1 MDWQG
6 GCFVANSNKNAL
18 YRHSRAGG
26 NPDRRITT
34 LSYQCLKTQ
43 TLNSCLRGRVFHFNR
58 LYKSDFQ
65 MASPLFRI
73 IRKRIRPKD
82 WYERQQIKH
91 EHGGGQ
97 NRGDGD
103 EEYRVHVH

>member
-1 MDWQG
+1 MEIESLRFQ
-6 GCFVANSNKNAL
+6 AL
-18 YRHSRAGG
+18 IRKGLLCDGLDSR
-26 NPDRRITT
+26 
-34 LSYQCLKTQ
+34 
-43 TLNSCLRGRVFHFNR
+43 LRGNDDVGRSYLNR

-65 MASPLFRI
+65 TASRLFRI